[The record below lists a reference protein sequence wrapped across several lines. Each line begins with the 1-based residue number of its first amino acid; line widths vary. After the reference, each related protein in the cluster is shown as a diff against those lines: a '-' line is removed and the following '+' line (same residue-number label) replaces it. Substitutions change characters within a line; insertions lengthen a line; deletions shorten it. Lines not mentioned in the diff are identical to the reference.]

1 MAYGFIFV
9 SSNDML
15 ESGSQLS
22 ELSDKLEG
30 RDNLS
35 G

>member
-9 SSNDML
+9 SSNGML
-15 ESGSQLS
+15 ESGIQLS

-30 RDNLS
+30 KDSLS

>member
-9 SSNDML
+9 SSNNML

-22 ELSDKLEG
+22 KLSDKLED
-30 RDNLS
+30 RANLS